1 MAFMRASPRSRAHR
15 LLFGPVLL
23 LLLLTGSQSVGQ
35 SRTPPG
41 FAARVAQ
48 LSESGGYFDT
58 DNLISNENSYLHV
71 LPALGQM
78 GVKGGAYIGVGPDQN
93 FTYIAQI
100 RPSIAFIIDVRR
112 DNMLLQLLFKALFAM
127 ADSRAEYISLLFGRT
142 PPPRIPDWKNADVDS
157 LITYVDGL
165 AASPM
170 FALDTRVD
178 ALLDTFGV
186 PLSREDR
193 AIIHDFHH
201 RFAKGGMSMKFESK
215 GRSPRSYYP
224 TYRQLLLET
233 DRHGHQLNFLAS
245 EADYE
250 YIRWMQQ
257 QDLIIPVVGDLSGP
271 SAINSIARLMAER
284 GEQLSVFYVSNV
296 EFYIFSDGRYP
307 QFLDNLSKIPR
318 TPNSVMIRSVFGK
331 YISIDTVPGYFSTQM
346 IQPIEPLL
354 AGYLATGY
362 RSYYS
367 VITAGRK
374 H

>member
-1 MAFMRASPRSRAHR
+1 MRFQSAPGVHR
-15 LLFGPVLL
+15 LLFLPVLL

-58 DNLISNENSYLHV
+58 DNLISNERSYLHV
-71 LPALGQM
+71 LPALNQM

-93 FTYIAQI
+93 FTYIARV
-100 RPSIAFIIDVRR
+100 RPSIAFIVDVRR

-127 ADSRAEYISLLFGRT
+127 ADSRAEYVSLMFGRT
-142 PPPRIPDWKNADVDS
+142 PPPRTDDWKNAEVDS

-170 FALDTRVD
+170 FALDARVD
-178 ALLDTFGV
+178 RIIDTFGV
-186 PLSREDR
+186 PLSPEDR

-201 RFAKGGMSMKFESK
+201 RFVRGGMGLKFESK
-215 GRSPRSYYP
+215 GRTPRSYYP

-233 DRHGHQLNFLAS
+233 DRLGQQLNFLAS
-245 EADYE
+245 ESDYQ
-250 YIRWMQQ
+250 YIRSLQQ

-271 SAINSIARLMAER
+271 SALASISRLMIER
-284 GEQLSVFYVSNV
+284 GEQLSAFYVSNV
-296 EFYIFSDGRYP
+296 EFYLFADGKYP
-307 QFLDNLSKIPR
+307 QFVENLAKIPR
-318 TPNSVMIRSVFGK
+318 TPASVMIRSVFGK

-346 IQPIEPLL
+346 VQPIDSLVSSYRTS
-354 AGYLATGY
+354 AY

-367 VITAGRK
+367 VITGGRK
-374 H
+374 P